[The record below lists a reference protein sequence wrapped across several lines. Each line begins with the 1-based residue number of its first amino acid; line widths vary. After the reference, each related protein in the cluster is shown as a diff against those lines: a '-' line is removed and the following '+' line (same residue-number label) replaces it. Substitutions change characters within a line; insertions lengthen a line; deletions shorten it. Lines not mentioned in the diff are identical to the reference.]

1 MATAE
6 EVLLKEMTDR
16 VSACYVDAADGKLDC
31 GEVLM
36 IAVSYFGKVKA
47 KTLSEKKDLLVKLV
61 SAALEKA
68 VPAGQ
73 YERVGSKFVLDV
85 LPAVLSIAAPLAA
98 NSWFS
103 WILPSLSCFSGK
115 AGKAGKAGKPGK
127 PLSEEPVP
135 LKPSAVKVVA
145 VKRSSRAAVPVPAA
159 PAAAANDIVC
169 VVESAHMSA
178 PPPSPDVAAVEP
190 PLPNSVD
197 EKSPLV

>member
-16 VSACYVDAADGKLDC
+16 VSACYVAADDGKLDC

-115 AGKAGKAGKPGK
+115 AGKPVKPVK
-127 PLSEEPVP
+127 PFSEGPVP

-145 VKRSSRAAVPVPAA
+145 VKRSSRAAVPAPAPA

-178 PPPSPDVAAVEP
+178 PPPSPDVAAAEP

>member
-6 EVLLKEMTDR
+6 EALLKELTDR
-16 VSACYVDAADGKLDC
+16 VSACYVDDGKLDC

-47 KTLSEKKDLLVKLV
+47 KSLSEKKDLLVKLV
-61 SAALEKA
+61 SAALEKV
-68 VPAGQ
+68 VPAEQ

-85 LPAVLSIAAPLAA
+85 LPAVLNIAAPLAA

-103 WILPSLSCFSGK
+103 WLLPCFAAK
-115 AGKAGKAGKPGK
+115 AEKPVK
-127 PLSEEPVP
+127 PLSA
-135 LKPSAVKVVA
+135 KPSAVKVVA
-145 VKRSSRAAVPVPAA
+145 VKRGPRAALPALPAASNSANNVVVVVSDHLAPVPV
-159 PAAAANDIVC
+159 
-169 VVESAHMSA
+169 SA
-178 PPPSPDVAAVEP
+178 PPPSPLSVPVEP

>member
-6 EVLLKEMTDR
+6 EALLKELTDR
-16 VSACYVDAADGKLDC
+16 VSACYVDDGKLDC

-47 KTLSEKKDLLVKLV
+47 KSLSEKKDLLVKLV
-61 SAALEKA
+61 SAALEKV
-68 VPAGQ
+68 VPAEQ

-103 WILPSLSCFSGK
+103 WLLPCFAAK
-115 AGKAGKAGKPGK
+115 AEKPVK
-127 PLSEEPVP
+127 PLSA
-135 LKPSAVKVVA
+135 KPSAVKVVA
-145 VKRSSRAAVPVPAA
+145 VKRGPRAAVPAVSTSANNVVVVVSDHLAPVP
-159 PAAAANDIVC
+159 V
-169 VVESAHMSA
+169 SA
-178 PPPSPDVAAVEP
+178 PPPSPLSVSVVAEP